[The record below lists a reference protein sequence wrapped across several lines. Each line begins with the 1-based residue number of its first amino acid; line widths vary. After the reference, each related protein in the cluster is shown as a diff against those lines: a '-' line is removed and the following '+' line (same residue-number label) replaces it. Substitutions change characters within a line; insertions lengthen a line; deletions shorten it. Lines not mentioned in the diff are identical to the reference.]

1 MQLFN
6 FIGDVCISYKNVNF
20 RKEIYMGKNGGNS
33 RILKIWAIT
42 FVVTMIIMC
51 LLPTPN
57 DNDSVMTYDEVIVAI
72 KEGDIKKIVAQE
84 NSLHIQ
90 ITMKDDAEKTATI
103 PSLEELSTVLL
114 SEMENGNQ
122 IEFEIGAAS
131 IFSSIFSSLL
141 SLALTIALFSFMMKR
156 MTGDSNYSV
165 KPVTSKVK
173 FSDVAGIDEEK
184 AQLEEVVKFLKN
196 PEMYAQMGARIP
208 KGILLNGDPG
218 TGKTLLAKAI
228 AGEAGVP
235 FFQATGSSFE
245 EKFVGVGADR
255 VRKLFAEAKKA
266 APSII
271 FIDEI
276 DSVAQN
282 RYSGKSYSEQT
293 LNQLLAEMD
302 GFSTE
307 ENVIVIAATNHI
319 DILDPAITRPGRFDR
334 HVFIP
339 KPDVVARE
347 KILRLH
353 ARNKRLASDVS
364 IKDIAKRT
372 VGFAGADLENLLNE
386 AAIYSVNN
394 GKIYISSSDIDEAI
408 ARVLVGLKK
417 GEPAISDE
425 EKWLTAVHEAGHA
438 ILSAVVRPKIKNFG
452 ISIVPRGNAGGY
464 NVFDES
470 DTVYNKKSD
479 LLLQMQ
485 VLYGGRIAEELILGD
500 ISSGASNDLER
511 ASKIAHMMIT
521 RFSMNGSLLTKITAE
536 ANFNQQL
543 DTKSIEEAEKICR
556 ENYEE
561 AKRVAET
568 YKDKINKLAKLLYE
582 REYLSQQDVE
592 TFIANNL

>member
-1 MQLFN
+1 M
-6 FIGDVCISYKNVNF
+6 
-20 RKEIYMGKNGGNS
+20 RKNGGS
-33 RILKIWAIT
+33 SWLLKAWI
-42 FVVTMIIMC
+42 VTMIVTTILMYF
-51 LLPTPN
+51 LPN
-57 DNDSVMTYDEVIVAI
+57 SDVEDRVMTYDEVIVAI
-72 KEGDIKKIVAQE
+72 KEEKVEKITARE
-84 NSLHIQ
+84 GSLDIQ
-90 ITMKDDAEKTATI
+90 IVMKDESEKTSTI
-103 PSLEELSTVLL
+103 PSLDELSNVLL
-114 SEMENGNQ
+114 SEMEKGNQ
-122 IEFEIGAAS
+122 VEFEIGAAS
-131 IFSSIFSSLL
+131 VFSSLFSSLL
-141 SLALTIALFSFMMKR
+141 SLGLTIVLFSFMMKR
-156 MTGDSNYSV
+156 MTGGGDYSV
-165 KPVTSKVK
+165 KPVTSKVR

-184 AQLEEVVKFLKN
+184 AQLEEVVTFLKN
-196 PEMYAQMGARIP
+196 PDKYIKMGARIP

-266 APSII
+266 APCII

-339 KPDVVARE
+339 KPDVIARE
-347 KILRLH
+347 KILKLH
-353 ARNKRLASDVS
+353 AKNKKLSSDVS
-364 IKDIAKRT
+364 LKDIAKRT
-372 VGFAGADLENLLNE
+372 VGFSGADLENLLNE

-394 GKIYISSSDIDEAI
+394 GKNYISVSDIDEAI

-417 GEPAISDE
+417 GEAAISDE

-438 ILSAVVRPKIKNFG
+438 IVSAVVRPDVKNFG

-470 DTVYNKKSD
+470 DQVYRRKSD
-479 LLLQMQ
+479 LLLQMR
-485 VLYGGRIAEELILGD
+485 VLYGGRVAEELILND

-511 ASKIAHMMIT
+511 ASQIAHMMIT
-521 RFSMNGSLLTKITAE
+521 RFSMNGSLLTKITSE
-536 ANFNQQL
+536 GDFNQQL
-543 DTKSIEEAEKICR
+543 DTKSVEEAEKICR

-561 AKRVAET
+561 TKKVVQE
-568 YKDKINKLAKLLYE
+568 YVQQIKKLAKLLFEY
-582 REYLSQQDVE
+582 EYLSQHDVE
-592 TFIANNL
+592 AFINKNL

>member
-1 MQLFN
+1 
-6 FIGDVCISYKNVNF
+6 
-20 RKEIYMGKNGGNS
+20 MGKNGSNS
-33 RILKIWAIT
+33 RFFKIWAIT
-42 FVVTMIIMC
+42 FAVTMILLC
-51 LLPTPN
+51 LMPQSN
-57 DNDSVMTYDEVIVAI
+57 KNESVMTYDEVIVAI
-72 KEGDIKKIVAQE
+72 KEENVQKIVAQE
-84 NSLHIQ
+84 NSVHIQ
-90 ITMKDDAEKTATI
+90 LIMKDETEKTATI
-103 PSLEELSTVLL
+103 PSLEELSAVLL

-131 IFSSIFSSLL
+131 IFASIFSSLL
-141 SLALTIALFSFMMKR
+141 SLALTIALFSFMMRR

-196 PEMYAQMGARIP
+196 PQMYAVMGARIP

-293 LNQLLAEMD
+293 LNQLLSEMD

-339 KPDVVARE
+339 KPDVIARE

-353 ARNKRLASDVS
+353 ARNKRLGNDVS
-364 IKDIAKRT
+364 ISDIAKRT

-386 AAIYSVNN
+386 AAIYSVNM
-394 GKIYISSSDIDEAI
+394 GRRYISASDIDEAI

-417 GEPAISDE
+417 GESAITNE

-438 ILSAVVRPKIKNFG
+438 VLSAIVRPSVKNFG

-470 DTVYNKKSD
+470 GSVYNKKSD
-479 LLLQMQ
+479 LLQQMQ

-543 DTKSIEEAEKICR
+543 DTKSIDEAEKICR

-561 AKRVAET
+561 AKKVAQSHT
-568 YKDKINKLAKLLYE
+568 DQINKLAKLLYE
-582 REYLSQQDVE
+582 KEYLSQQEVDA
-592 TFIANNL
+592 FIKQNF

>member
-1 MQLFN
+1 
-6 FIGDVCISYKNVNF
+6 
-20 RKEIYMGKNGGNS
+20 MGKNGSNS
-33 RILKIWAIT
+33 RWFKIWLIA
-42 FVVTMIIMC
+42 FLVMMILMC
-51 LLPTPN
+51 LMPEPN
-57 DNDSVMTYDEVIVAI
+57 NDETVMTYDEVIVAI
-72 KEGDIKKIVAQE
+72 KEGEVQKIVAQQ
-84 NSLHIQ
+84 NSLKIQ
-90 ITMKDDAEKTATI
+90 ITLKDETEKVATI
-103 PSLEELSTVLL
+103 PSIYELSAVLL
-114 SEMENGNQ
+114 SEIENGNQ
-122 IEFEIGAAS
+122 IEFEVGAAS

-156 MTGDSNYSV
+156 MTGDGNYSV
-165 KPVTSKVK
+165 KPVNSKVR

-196 PEMYAQMGARIP
+196 PEMYAKMGARIP

-293 LNQLLAEMD
+293 LNQLLSEMD

-339 KPDVVARE
+339 KPDVIARE
-347 KILRLH
+347 KILKLH
-353 ARNKRLASDVS
+353 AKNKRLSNDVS

-386 AAIYSVNN
+386 AAIYSVNMGRN
-394 GKIYISSSDIDEAI
+394 YISASDIDEAI

-417 GEPAISDE
+417 GESAISDE

-438 ILSAVVRPKIKNFG
+438 IVSAVVRPKIKNFG

-464 NVFDES
+464 NVFDEA
-470 DTVYNKKSD
+470 DTVYSKKSD

-568 YKDKINKLAKLLYE
+568 YKNQINILAKLLYE
-582 REYLSQQDVE
+582 REHLSQQDVE
-592 TFIANNL
+592 AFIVSNF

>member
-1 MQLFN
+1 M
-6 FIGDVCISYKNVNF
+6 
-20 RKEIYMGKNGGNS
+20 RKNGNS
-33 RILKIWAIT
+33 SRLFKIWAIT
-42 FVVTMIIMC
+42 MVI
-51 LLPTPN
+51 LLLVRAVISGANN
-57 DNDSVMTYDEVIVAI
+57 DTVLTYDEVITAI
-72 KEGDIKKIVAQE
+72 REEQVEKITAHQD
-84 NSLHIQ
+84 SLSIQ
-90 ITMKDDAEKTATI
+90 LVMKDESQKTATI
-103 PSLEELSTVLL
+103 PSMDELSGVLL
-114 SEMENGNQ
+114 QEMENGNQ
-122 IEFEIGAAS
+122 IEFEIQTTS
-131 IFSSIFSSLL
+131 FFSSLFSTFL
-141 SLALTIALFSFMMKR
+141 SLALTIALFSIMMKR
-156 MTGDSNYSV
+156 MTGGGDYSV
-165 KPVTSKVK
+165 KPVTSKVR
-173 FSDVAGIDEEK
+173 FLDVAGIDEEK
-184 AQLEEVVKFLKN
+184 AQLEEVVTFLKN
-196 PEMYAQMGARIP
+196 PDRYIQMGARIP

-235 FFQATGSSFE
+235 FFQTTGSSFE

-255 VRKLFAEAKKA
+255 VRKLFAAAKKA
-266 APSII
+266 APCII

-302 GFSTE
+302 GFGTE
-307 ENVIVIAATNHI
+307 ENIIVIAATNHI

-339 KPDVVARE
+339 KPDVNARE
-347 KILRLH
+347 KILRIH
-353 ARNKRLASDVS
+353 AKNKKFSSDVS

-394 GKIYISSSDIDEAI
+394 GKQYISASDIDEAI

-417 GEPAISDE
+417 GDAAISDE

-438 ILSAVVRPKIKNFG
+438 IVSAVVRPNIKNFG

-470 DTVYNKKSD
+470 DYIYRRKSD
-479 LLLQMQ
+479 LLMQMK
-485 VLYGGRIAEELILGD
+485 VLYGGRVAEEIILND

-511 ASKIAHMMIT
+511 ASHIAHMMIT
-521 RFSMNGSLLTKITAE
+521 RFSMNGSLLTKITSE
-536 ANFNQQL
+536 GNFNQQL
-543 DTKSIEEAEKICR
+543 DTKSVDEAEKICR

-561 AKRVAET
+561 TRHVVNAHVDVIK
-568 YKDKINKLAKLLYE
+568 KLAKELFE
-582 REYLSQQDVE
+582 REYLSQQEVE
-592 TFIANNL
+592 EFMKSNL

>member
-1 MQLFN
+1 MN
-6 FIGDVCISYKNVNF
+6 KSRFIKFWSIA
-20 RKEIYMGKNGGNS
+20 
-33 RILKIWAIT
+33 L
-42 FVVTMIIMC
+42 VVTTVILCIVQNSEMENST
-51 LLPTPN
+51 L
-57 DNDSVMTYDEVIVAI
+57 TYDEVIIAI
-72 KEGDIKKIVAQE
+72 KEEKVEKITAQQ
-84 NSLHIQ
+84 NSLNIQ
-90 ITMKDDAEKTATI
+90 ITMKDESKKIATI
-103 PSLEELSTVLL
+103 PSLDELSNLL
-114 SEMENGNQ
+114 VFEMANGNH
-122 IEFEIGAAS
+122 IEFEIDS
-131 IFSSIFSSLL
+131 ESLFSELL
-141 SLALTIALFSFMMKR
+141 SLLITIGFYIAIFAFMMKK
-156 MTGDSNYSV
+156 MNGGGDFSV
-165 KPVTSKVK
+165 KPVTSSIR

-184 AQLEEVVKFLKN
+184 AQLEEVVSFLRN
-196 PEMYAQMGARIP
+196 PDRYTQNGARIP

-235 FFQATGSSFE
+235 FFQTTGSSFE

-266 APSII
+266 APCII

-282 RYSGKSYSEQT
+282 RYSGKTYSEQT
-293 LNQLLAEMD
+293 LNQLLSEMD

-339 KPDVVARE
+339 KPDVIARE
-347 KILRLH
+347 KILRIH
-353 ARNKRLASDVS
+353 ARNKNFSSDIS
-364 IKDIAKRT
+364 LKDIAKRT

-386 AAIYSVNN
+386 AAILSVNN
-394 GKIYISSSDIDEAI
+394 NKKYISSSEIDESI

-417 GEPAISDE
+417 GESAITDE
-425 EKWLTAVHEAGHA
+425 EKKLTAVHEAGHA
-438 ILSAVVRPKIKNFG
+438 IVSAVTRPQIKNFG

-470 DTVYNKKSD
+470 DTVYHKKSD
-479 LLLQMQ
+479 LFLQMQ
-485 VLYGGRIAEELILGD
+485 VLYGGRIAEEVVLGD

-543 DTKSIEEAEKICR
+543 DTKSIEEAEKLCR
-556 ENYEE
+556 ENYEV
-561 AKRVAET
+561 AKKVIYT
-568 YKDKINKLAKLLYE
+568 YKLQVEKLAELLFE
-582 REYLSQQDVE
+582 KEYLSQQEVE
-592 TFIANNL
+592 VFMKNNL

>member
-1 MQLFN
+1 MN
-6 FIGDVCISYKNVNF
+6 
-20 RKEIYMGKNGGNS
+20 KNGKGS
-33 RILKIWAIT
+33 RIIEIAIMVLWLILIVS
-42 FVVTMIIMC
+42 FVFQNANKDDRV
-51 LLPTPN
+51 L
-57 DNDSVMTYDEVIVAI
+57 TYDEVIVAI
-72 KEGDIKKIVAQE
+72 KEGEVEKITARE
-84 NSLHIQ
+84 GSLSIQ
-90 ITMKDDAEKTATI
+90 VVMKDETEKNAII
-103 PSLEELSTVLL
+103 PSIEELSKIIL

-122 IEFEIGAAS
+122 IEFEIGASSFLAS
-131 IFSSIFSSLL
+131 ILSSLL
-141 SLALTIALFSFMMKR
+141 SFGLTIVFFVYMMKR

-165 KPVTSKVK
+165 KPVTSKVR

-184 AQLEEVVKFLKN
+184 AQLEEVVTFLKN
-196 PEMYAQMGARIP
+196 PDRYIRMGARIP

-255 VRKLFAEAKKA
+255 VRKLFAEAKKV
-266 APSII
+266 APCII

-293 LNQLLAEMD
+293 LNQLLSEMD
-302 GFSTE
+302 GFSTD

-339 KPDVVARE
+339 KPDVIARE

-353 ARNKRLASDVS
+353 AKNKKFSSDVS
-364 IKDIAKRT
+364 FKDIAKRT

-394 GKIYISSSDIDEAI
+394 RKNYISASDIDEAI

-417 GEPAISDE
+417 GEAAISDK
-425 EKWLTAVHEAGHA
+425 EKYLTAVHEAGHA
-438 ILSAVVRPKIKNFG
+438 IVSAVIRPDIKNFG

-470 DTVYNKKSD
+470 DNTYRRKSD
-479 LLLQMQ
+479 LLLQMR
-485 VLYGGRIAEELILGD
+485 VLYGGRVAEELILKD

-511 ASKIAHMMIT
+511 ASQIAHMMIT
-521 RFSMNGSLLTKITAE
+521 RFSMNGSLLTKITSE
-536 ANFNQQL
+536 GNFNQQL
-543 DTKSIEEAEKICR
+543 DSKSVEEAEKICR
-556 ENYEE
+556 ENYD
-561 AKRVAET
+561 ET
-568 YKDKINKLAKLLYE
+568 KKVVESHIDQIKKLATVLFE

-592 TFIANNL
+592 EFIRNNL